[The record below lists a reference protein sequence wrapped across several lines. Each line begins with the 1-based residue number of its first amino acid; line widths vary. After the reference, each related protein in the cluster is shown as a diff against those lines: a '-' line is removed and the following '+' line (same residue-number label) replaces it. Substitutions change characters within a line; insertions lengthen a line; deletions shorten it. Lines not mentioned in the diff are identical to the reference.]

1 MYKREELEAMDK
13 EQLIRLVVKLEIQ
26 RDMEAQS
33 AQDAYNRLR
42 KLRDSILDTTDEL
55 GL

>member
-13 EQLIRLVVKLEIQ
+13 ERLIDLIEKLEKQ
-26 RDMEAQS
+26 RSMEALS

-42 KLRDSILDTTDEL
+42 KLRDSILDSTDEL